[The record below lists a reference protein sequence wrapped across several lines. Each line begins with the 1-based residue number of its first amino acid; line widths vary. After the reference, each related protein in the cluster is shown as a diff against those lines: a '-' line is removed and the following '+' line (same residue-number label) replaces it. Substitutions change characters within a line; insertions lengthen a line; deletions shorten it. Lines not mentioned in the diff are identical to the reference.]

1 MQWSQCRSDAVSRD
15 RGGCHGT
22 RSCARDAAEGV
33 GVTAVQPNAGKRT
46 ELGGGGEA
54 RGGAMHDEVVLLE
67 TRQ

>member
-1 MQWSQCRSDAVSRD
+1 M
-15 RGGCHGT
+15 HG
-22 RSCARDAAEGV
+22 RAGDAAEEV
-33 GVTAVQPNAGKRT
+33 GVAAVQPNTVERT